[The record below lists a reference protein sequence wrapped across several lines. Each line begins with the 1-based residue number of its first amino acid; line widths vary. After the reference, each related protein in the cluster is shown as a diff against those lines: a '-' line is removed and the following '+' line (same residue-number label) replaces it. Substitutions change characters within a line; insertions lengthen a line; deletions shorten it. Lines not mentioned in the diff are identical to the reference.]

1 MIEDERNEKNGKA
14 AETERSGSGENFSE
28 KQKKKR
34 KVGAG
39 RIILRVFACFFAFCF
54 LALAG
59 VELSTQISDKTWEQ
73 WKPSYEKADLTEI
86 LSKEQS
92 ALTEEDYAVIYAQ
105 TGLTKIGADRL
116 IEKGKKS
123 KISSIQQSYFA
134 NVSVTRERFAP
145 WTCWEKLEDGER
157 AEIGDVRAGDII
169 VTSATHVLGFRYG
182 HAALVV
188 SDGGTILEA
197 NTPGT
202 KSHLTNVNTFDDYAT
217 FMVLRPDPEKIS
229 DETRLAV
236 AEYARNELV
245 EIPYTVFAG
254 IFRKKFQQPLQGT
267 QCAHIVWYAYKNF
280 GIDLDGNG
288 GCIVKPQDM
297 ANSEYMQIVQIYGFD
312 PEKVWT

>member
-1 MIEDERNEKNGKA
+1 MSGNGEKKDFPA
-14 AETERSGSGENFSE
+14 GE
-28 KQKKKR
+28 KKK
-34 KVGAG
+34 KKAGAG
-39 RIILRVFACFFAFCF
+39 KIVLRVFACFFAFCF

-73 WKPSYEKADLTEI
+73 WTPSYERSDLSAILAKEQDKLTED
-86 LSKEQS
+86 
-92 ALTEEDYAVIYAQ
+92 DYAVIYAQ
-105 TGLTKIGADRL
+105 TGLTKIGADRMF
-116 IEKGKKS
+116 EKGKKDGIV
-123 KISSIQQSYFA
+123 KIQESYFA
-134 NVSVTRERFAP
+134 DVSVTRERFAP
-145 WTCWEKLEDGER
+145 WTCWEKLADGKR
-157 AEIGDVRAGDII
+157 AVIGEVRAGDVI

-188 SDGGTILEA
+188 SDSGTILEA

-202 KSHLTNVNTFDDYAT
+202 ESHTTGVNTFNDYAT

-236 AEYARNELV
+236 ADYARNELV
-245 EIPYTVFAG
+245 GVPYTVFAG

-280 GIDLDGNG
+280 GVDLDGNG

-297 ANSEYMQIVQIYGFD
+297 ANSPYMQVVQIYGFD
-312 PEKVWT
+312 PETVWT